1 MGLLSIRELSIRWGV
16 PYKRLNRWIN
26 EAGVGQKVGHG
37 VVLTEDEVKLLSDKL
52 QARAEELEGQRGRP
66 YQLGEAA

>member
-26 EAGVGQKVGHG
+26 EVGVGQKVGHG
-37 VVLTEDEVKLLSDKL
+37 VVLTEAEVERLSKML
-52 QARAEELEGQRGRP
+52 QARAEEQQRGRP